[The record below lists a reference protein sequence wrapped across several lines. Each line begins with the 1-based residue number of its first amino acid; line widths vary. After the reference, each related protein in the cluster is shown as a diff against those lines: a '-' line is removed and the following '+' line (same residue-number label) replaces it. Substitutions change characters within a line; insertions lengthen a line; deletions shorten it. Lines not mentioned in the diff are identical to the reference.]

1 MKSANKVIFNTGVL
15 YGQLIISMAIGLF
28 TTRIVLDAL
37 GETNYGIYMLV
48 AGVVGILGILNS
60 NMANT
65 SMRYMAHSL
74 GTNDKKTIQ
83 KTFNTTLILHF
94 VIGAIVVI
102 LMQIG
107 GWFMFEYLLNI
118 PDDKVFDAKIV
129 FQFMVITTFIT
140 VISVP
145 YDAVM
150 NSHENMLALS
160 LVDILGS
167 VLKLGVAI
175 YLTFSEA
182 NLLILYGFLILVIQL
197 ILRVIKQW
205 YSRMKYEECK
215 IRLRGYVD
223 KTLMKSILSFT
234 SWNLF
239 GSLGALAVTQVRGVI
254 LNMFFGVSLNAAQGI
269 AQSASTPVNMVS
281 ESMTRA
287 INPQLTK
294 SEGGGDRQRMLRIT
308 EISTKYSVFLFAL
321 FAIPVLLEAKFLLN
335 LWLKEVPEYAV
346 VFFQLSLIT
355 MFIEKFTFQITH
367 AIRAV
372 GIIKKFQVTETMFR
386 ILNIPLAYLAF
397 KAGYEPYSIYIIGG
411 LISLIVFFNRLYF
424 GKIITELKILAYMK
438 YAMLPVLVPLVISLT
453 VAIVLHM
460 NMHEGL
466 FRLILVSI
474 LFLVL
479 LSIGFWQLGIT
490 INERKTFI
498 SIMYKVLDRVKYKYK
513 K

>member
-107 GWFMFEYLLNI
+107 GWLMFEYLLNI
-118 PDDKVFDAKIV
+118 PDDKVFDAKMV

-397 KAGYEPYSIYIIGG
+397 KVGYEPYSIYIIGVF
-411 LISLIVFFNRLYF
+411 ISLIVFFNRLYF
-424 GKIITELKILAYMK
+424 GKIITELNLLAYMK
-438 YAMLPVLVPLVISLT
+438 HAMLPVLVPLVISLT
-453 VAIVLHM
+453 VAIVLHL
-460 NMHEGL
+460 NMLEGL
-466 FRLILVSI
+466 FRLILVSLI
-474 LFLVL
+474 FFIL